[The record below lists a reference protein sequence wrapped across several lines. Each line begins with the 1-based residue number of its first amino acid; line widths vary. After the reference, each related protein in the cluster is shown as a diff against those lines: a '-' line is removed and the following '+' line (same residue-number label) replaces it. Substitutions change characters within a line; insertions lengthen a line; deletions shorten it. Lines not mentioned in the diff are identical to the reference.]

1 MEHVWVGWSR
11 ALKTFWNRFFK
22 ASQNSFKYLIS
33 PFGLIPLLR
42 TYESNCCS
50 NTLYLV
56 LYTSANT
63 NIARVA
69 HVVHVVSPVQCIRCH
84 PLPTNGNCR
93 ILERSDWKGSRLN
106 ITMMSIMNDDWYIN
120 SIFLNP
126 WQDLDCCDDGILIPA
141 DVGVGGHEDG
151 QGNLGIGIIISS
163 FNHWEP
169 SHLLG
174 PFISRSLC

>member
-1 MEHVWVGWSR
+1 MEHVWVGVVES
-11 ALKTFWNRFFK
+11 LKNFLKQIFQSLPKQFQISYFTFWVDSTFANIWIELLLQHPVFGSLYF
-22 ASQNSFKYLIS
+22 SQYKYC
-33 PFGLIPLLR
+33 P
-42 TYESNCCS
+42 CCPCGP
-50 NTLYLV
+50 
-56 LYTSANT
+56 
-63 NIARVA
+63 
-69 HVVHVVSPVQCIRCH
+69 PVQCIRCH

-93 ILERSDWKGSRLN
+93 ILKRSDWKGSRLN

-174 PFISRSLC
+174 PFISRSLCK